1 MWPFSS
7 SMPAR
12 ERESCCSDVEALSER
27 VEKLEHASLERELQL
42 SELLDKVS
50 WRLRQRA
57 AKRIQNTPPDEPLP
71 DTEAEPPVVH
81 SQAGSADGRRFP
93 SRRGW

>member
-7 SMPAR
+7 NVPAR
-12 ERESCCSDVEALSER
+12 EPESCCSDVEALSER

-71 DTEAEPPVVH
+71 DTEPEQVASPT
-81 SQAGSADGRRFP
+81 SASADGYRRFP